1 MLMQDLNAQL
11 AYVTQGKDEG
21 NPTPNF
27 KFGIFGH
34 FASLRI
40 SLNSHAS
47 GSRFVPW
54 MLRESGYS
62 RLRSCSG
69 PLCRSVLIEPCQS
82 LPEMTEVVT
91 HTLVAVLS
99 AGDCQISSCQE
110 LMHGLFQSSSGAE
123 SHSMARTWCDFT
135 PAASSSCR
143 ICHGLSSLLLVV
155 SCVQLAT
162 VLCYAKALSIP
173 AAPSLSPRAVEF
185 GAHGARALCILSR
198 AALRHPA
205 VSGQPGL
212 LSLALSG
219 SSDSGMHVTQ

>member
-1 MLMQDLNAQL
+1 MHSPVKEEMNSKHAYDMLMQDLNAQL
-11 AYVTQGKDEG
+11 AYGASLRKITRDMSIRCVKTQEKDEG
-21 NPTPNF
+21 NPSPNF
-27 KFGIFGH
+27 KFCIFGN

-123 SHSMARTWCDFT
+123 SHSMARTWCDLT
-135 PAASSSCR
+135 PAAS
-143 ICHGLSSLLLVV
+143 GSLQNLPW
-155 SCVQLAT
+155 A
-162 VLCYAKALSIP
+162 
-173 AAPSLSPRAVEF
+173 
-185 GAHGARALCILSR
+185 
-198 AALRHPA
+198 
-205 VSGQPGL
+205 
-212 LSLALSG
+212 
-219 SSDSGMHVTQ
+219 